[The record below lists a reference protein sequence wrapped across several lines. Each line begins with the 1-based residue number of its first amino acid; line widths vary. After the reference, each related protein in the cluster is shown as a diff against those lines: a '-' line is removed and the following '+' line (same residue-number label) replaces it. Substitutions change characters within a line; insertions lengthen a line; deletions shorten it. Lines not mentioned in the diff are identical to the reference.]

1 MKIFHDGE
9 TQDRLLPR
17 LFEFALKIK
26 GETTVGLASE
36 G

>member
-1 MKIFHDGE
+1 MEEHGVDFF
-9 TQDRLLPR
+9 PR